1 VVEAVQVVVELAVAA
16 SAVEDQAV
24 VVSAVAAS
32 VLVEDQAEAVLVL
45 GEAQD
50 PLHRHRHIENQ

>member
-1 VVEAVQVVVELAVAA
+1 VAAEEAVQVVVELAAAA
-16 SAVEDQAV
+16 SAVEDQ
-24 VVSAVAAS
+24 AVAAS

-50 PLHRHRHIENQ
+50 PHPHRHIENQ

>member
-1 VVEAVQVVVELAVAA
+1 VAVEEAVQVVVELAVAA

-32 VLVEDQAEAVLVL
+32 VLVEDQAVAVLV
-45 GEAQD
+45 EDQD
-50 PLHRHRHIENQ
+50 PHRLRHIENQ